1 MSEHVFSDPNAESER
16 RILDDIEHPLIYD
29 LALSEERQAVE
40 KNPDAVVVH
49 DIPLLAEVIDDIPM
63 RFDHI
68 VTVEAPEQTR
78 GTYDAHLSE
87 EAQAKARIA
96 HQPTR
101 AARESIADAVIDSS
115 QDVEH
120 MFDCVDRLMEQWR
133 KGSETEPWDST
144 LNE

>member
-78 GTYDAHLSE
+78 VERMMRTRGMS

-133 KGSETEPWDST
+133 KEARRNHGIQH
-144 LNE
+144 

>member
-1 MSEHVFSDPNAESER
+1 MPNPER

-29 LALSEERQAVE
+29 LALSEGTDQAVE

-78 GTYDAHLSE
+78 VETYDAHPWHERGTGEGTYRAS
-87 EAQAKARIA
+87 AHACGTRI
-96 HQPTR
+96 HSR
-101 AARESIADAVIDSS
+101 CGDSLIPG
-115 QDVEH
+115 
-120 MFDCVDRLMEQWR
+120 M
-133 KGSETEPWDST
+133 
-144 LNE
+144 

>member
-1 MSEHVFSDPNAESER
+1 MI
-16 RILDDIEHPLIYD
+16 RIGLTGGIAAGKSTVATHLRELGATLVDYVV
-29 LALSEERQAVE
+29 LAR
-40 KNPDAVVVH
+40 
-49 DIPLLAEVIDDIPM
+49 
-63 RFDHI
+63 
-68 VTVEAPEQTR
+68 TVEAPEQTR
-78 GTYDAHLSE
+78 VERMMRTRGMS

-133 KGSETEPWDST
+133 KEARRNHGIQH
-144 LNE
+144 